1 MNSQDRCFIITP
13 IGDDSDPIRR
23 HIEGIIDAAIRPALC
38 DKYELVVAHKISE
51 PGSITKQIIK
61 EIYSD
66 KLAIANLTNKNP
78 NVMYELAFR
87 HSLGKPVIMIAEKG
101 TPLPSD
107 IIMERTIFYQNDAQ
121 GVLELKDNII
131 AAEAKIDFNKEG
143 SPIYDVIQEFDREAQ
158 IIKISET
165 QFVDQSDKENS
176 NILWYILQKL
186 NNLEDSVQAIRSLPQ
201 SEEEYIPPK
210 RTMFVF
216 NYEENSRPYQVK
228 RIFDRLQKVRV
239 VESCIIVEDIV
250 QLSKKHDCSVLF
262 NIRKHDTND
271 TLLGEGIFLY
281 DVTQEKLHTKRKWER
296 FSPFSLLLSR
306 YRKFQLS
313 FPLLHDNC
321 HIQ

>member
-1 MNSQDRCFIITP
+1 MNNQDRCFIITP

-23 HIEGIIDAAIRPALC
+23 HIDGIIEAAIQPALC
-38 DKYELVVAHKISE
+38 NKYELVVAHKISE

-131 AAEAKIDFNKEG
+131 AAEAKIDFNKES
-143 SPIYDVIQEFDREAQ
+143 SPIYDVIQEFDREAK

-165 QFVDQSDKENS
+165 QFADSSDEGNS

-186 NNLEDSVQAIRSLPQ
+186 NNLEDSVQAIRPLPQ
-201 SEEEYIPPK
+201 SEEEYIFPK

-216 NYEENSRPYQVK
+216 NYEESSSPYQEK
-228 RIFDRLQKVRV
+228 RMFDRLQRVRG
-239 VESCIIVEDIV
+239 VEPDIIVEDVHIDKDNKEIKIFTMLISKISLPSV
-250 QLSKKHDCSVLF
+250 YRYFKKTLSDFGFVGLK
-262 NIRKHDTND
+262 
-271 TLLGEGIFLY
+271 LL
-281 DVTQEKLHTKRKWER
+281 
-296 FSPFSLLLSR
+296 
-306 YRKFQLS
+306 
-313 FPLLHDNC
+313 PLDPV
-321 HIQ
+321 

>member
-1 MNSQDRCFIITP
+1 MPLYLYLTQRSYFMNSQDRCFIITP

-38 DKYELVVAHKISE
+38 DKYELVIAHKISE

-66 KLAIANLTNKNP
+66 KLAIANLTNKNS

-101 TPLPSD
+101 TPLPAD

-121 GVLELKDNII
+121 GVLELKDSII
-131 AAEAKIDFNKEG
+131 AVEAKIDFSKES
-143 SPIYDVIQEFDREAQ
+143 SPIYDVIKEFDREAH
-158 IIKISET
+158 IIKASET

-201 SEEEYIPPK
+201 PEEEYIPSK

-216 NYEENSRPYQVK
+216 NYEENSRSYQGK
-228 RIFDRLQKVRV
+228 RIFDRLQKVRA
-239 VESCIIVEDIV
+239 VEPCIIVDYVHIDEQNKEIKIFTRLISKISVPDV
-250 QLSKKHDCSVLF
+250 YRYFEKALSEFGFVGLKVLPR
-262 NIRKHDTND
+262 NRPYA
-271 TLLGEGIFLY
+271 LE
-281 DVTQEKLHTKRKWER
+281 
-296 FSPFSLLLSR
+296 
-306 YRKFQLS
+306 
-313 FPLLHDNC
+313 
-321 HIQ
+321 

>member
-131 AAEAKIDFNKEG
+131 AAEAKIDFNKES

-216 NYEENSRPYQVK
+216 NYEENSRPYQEK

-239 VESCIIVEDIV
+239 VEPCIIVEDVHIDEQNKEIKIFTRLMSKISV
-250 QLSKKHDCSVLF
+250 PDVYHYFEKKLSEFGFVGLKVLPR
-262 NIRKHDTND
+262 NRPYA
-271 TLLGEGIFLY
+271 LE
-281 DVTQEKLHTKRKWER
+281 
-296 FSPFSLLLSR
+296 
-306 YRKFQLS
+306 
-313 FPLLHDNC
+313 
-321 HIQ
+321 

>member
-131 AAEAKIDFNKEG
+131 AAEAKIDFNKES

-216 NYEENSRPYQVK
+216 NYEENSRPYQEK

-239 VESCIIVEDIV
+239 VEPCIIVEDVHIDE
-250 QLSKKHDCSVLF
+250 QNKEIKIYCHAIALMHWNNTKL
-262 NIRKHDTND
+262 
-271 TLLGEGIFLY
+271 
-281 DVTQEKLHTKRKWER
+281 VTC
-296 FSPFSLLLSR
+296 
-306 YRKFQLS
+306 
-313 FPLLHDNC
+313 D
-321 HIQ
+321 

>member
-61 EIYSD
+61 EIDSD

-131 AAEAKIDFNKEG
+131 AAEAKIDFNKES
-143 SPIYDVIQEFDREAQ
+143 SPIYDVIQESDREAQ

-216 NYEENSRPYQVK
+216 NYEENSRPYQEK

-239 VESCIIVEDIV
+239 VEPCIIVEDVHIDEQNKEIKIFTRLMSKISV
-250 QLSKKHDCSVLF
+250 PDVYHYFEKKLSEFGFVGLKVLAR
-262 NIRKHDTND
+262 NRPYA
-271 TLLGEGIFLY
+271 LE
-281 DVTQEKLHTKRKWER
+281 
-296 FSPFSLLLSR
+296 
-306 YRKFQLS
+306 
-313 FPLLHDNC
+313 
-321 HIQ
+321 

>member
-1 MNSQDRCFIITP
+1 MIYK
-13 IGDDSDPIRR
+13 
-23 HIEGIIDAAIRPALC
+23 L
-38 DKYELVVAHKISE
+38 ELVVAHKISE

-239 VESCIIVEDIV
+239 VESCIIVEDVHIDEQNKEIKIFTRLMSKISV
-250 QLSKKHDCSVLF
+250 PDVYHYFEKTLSEFGFVGLKVLPR
-262 NIRKHDTND
+262 NRPYA
-271 TLLGEGIFLY
+271 LE
-281 DVTQEKLHTKRKWER
+281 
-296 FSPFSLLLSR
+296 
-306 YRKFQLS
+306 
-313 FPLLHDNC
+313 
-321 HIQ
+321 

>member
-38 DKYELVVAHKISE
+38 GKYDLVVAHKISE

-66 KLAIANLTNKNP
+66 KLAVANLTNRNP

-121 GVLELKDNII
+121 GVLELKDSII
-131 AAEAKIDFNKEG
+131 EAEAKIDFSKES
-143 SPIYDVIQEFDREAQ
+143 SPIYDVIQEFNREVH
-158 IIKISET
+158 IIKVSET
-165 QFVDQSDKENS
+165 QFADQPDKENS

-186 NNLEDSVQAIRSLPQ
+186 NNLEDSVQTIRSLPQ
-201 SEEEYIPPK
+201 PEEDYVVPK
-210 RTMFVF
+210 RTLFVF
-216 NYEENSRPYQVK
+216 NYEESSRDYQVK
-228 RIFDRLQKVRV
+228 KLFDRLQKVRGI
-239 VESCIIVEDIV
+239 EPCIIVEDVHIDEENKEITISTK
-250 QLSKKHDCSVLF
+250 LISKISVP
-262 NIRKHDTND
+262 
-271 TLLGEGIFLY
+271 
-281 DVTQEKLHTKRKWER
+281 DVYHYFEKILKEFGFVGVRV
-296 FSPFSLLLSR
+296 LLSNRPYVPER
-306 YRKFQLS
+306 YNNL
-313 FPLLHDNC
+313 
-321 HIQ
+321 